1 MAYRLDIDHD
11 KRFVHVRFEGI
22 TTLQDLEAYLDE
34 VVVQGAMPY
43 RKLVDSRKAIG
54 QYDDADM
61 MAMGARI
68 SAYAALEPRG
78 PIAVVLISDDQLAV
92 TECIHNLGGAKRPAR
107 IFFSETEAR
116 KWLAEQP
123 EA

>member
-1 MAYRLDIDHD
+1 MAYRLEIDHA

-22 TTLQDLEAYLDE
+22 TTLKDLEDYLDE

-92 TECIHNLGGAKRPAR
+92 TERIHNLGGAKRPAR
-107 IFFSETEAR
+107 IFFSETQAR

-123 EA
+123 EV

>member
-1 MAYRLDIDHD
+1 MAYRLEIDHA
-11 KRFVHVRFEGI
+11 KRFVHVRFEGV
-22 TTLQDLEAYLDE
+22 TTLQDIEAYLDE

-43 RKLVDSRKAIG
+43 RKLLDSRKAIA
-54 QYDDADM
+54 QYDDADV

-68 SAYAALEPRG
+68 SAYEAFEPRG
-78 PIAVVLISDDQLAV
+78 PVAVVLVSDGQLLV
-92 TECIHNLGGAKRPAR
+92 TERVHNLGGAKRPAK
-107 IFFSETEAR
+107 IFFSESQAR